1 MAPGHRSAREHPR
14 RAVASWVL
22 YDTANTL
29 FSYAVVTRYF
39 NDWLLVQRGEP
50 DWTVGLMT
58 LSVSIVL
65 VFSLPFFGAL
75 ADATGRRRP
84 LLAAFTGLCV
94 LMTMLLGVVEAMP
107 WPLVVAGLAV
117 YAYNSALAHYDPLLS
132 SVAAPER
139 QGRVSGLG
147 VAAGYAG
154 VMVAIFVLGAL
165 VGSDRQAAFM
175 PTAIAFGLLAIPCLL
190 FVREPSE
197 RMRAATGGFRV
208 LAGEA
213 VSRTAAA
220 VRAARTAAYG
230 RFLVARFLYVDA
242 VATVIAFITV
252 YAKRTAG
259 FDDAAVDLLL
269 TSSIVGAIAG
279 ALLAG
284 PAAERVGPRRVLIAV
299 VVGVAVV
306 LAATGASGAPALL
319 WLAAP
324 LVGASLGALTTADRV
339 LLMRL
344 TQPEQRGAAFGLY
357 ALVGRLSSGVGPF
370 LLWGGTIWL
379 TSDALGLLSVADAGR
394 AALVVLALAAV
405 GGALVLR
412 GVPDRVETAPALS
425 AR

>member
-1 MAPGHRSAREHPR
+1 MALEDGVPEHSRRE
-14 RAVASWVL
+14 VASWVL

-58 LSVSIVL
+58 LSVSIAL
-65 VFSLPFFGAL
+65 IFSLPFFGAL
-75 ADATGRRRP
+75 ADATGRRKP
-84 LLAAFTGLCV
+84 LLGIFTALCV
-94 LMTMLLGVVEAMP
+94 LMTVLLGAVEAMP

-117 YAYNSALAHYDPLLS
+117 YAYNSALAHYDPLLA
-132 SVAAPER
+132 SVAPPER
-139 QGRVSGLG
+139 QGRVSGIG
-147 VAAGYAG
+147 VASGYAG

-165 VGSDRQAAFM
+165 VGSDRQAAFV
-175 PTAIAFGLLAIPCLL
+175 PTAVAFGLLAIPCLV
-190 FVREPSE
+190 FVRERATPS
-197 RMRAATGGFRV
+197 RAATGGARR
-208 LAGEA
+208 LAREA
-213 VSRTAAA
+213 LDRTTAA
-220 VRAARTAAYG
+220 VRVARRSAYG

-259 FDDAAVDLLL
+259 FDDAGVDLLL
-269 TSSIVGAIAG
+269 TSSIVGAISG

-284 PAAERVGPRRVLIAV
+284 PAAERVGPRRVVLV
-299 VVGVAVV
+299 TVLGVAVV
-306 LAATGASGAPALL
+306 LAATGASGSAGLL
-319 WLAAP
+319 WVAAP

-339 LLMRL
+339 LLIRL
-344 TQPEQRGAAFGLY
+344 TTPERRGEAFGLY

-379 TSDALGLLSVADAGR
+379 TSDALGVLSIADAGR

-405 GGALVLR
+405 AGALVLR
-412 GVPDRVETAPALS
+412 GVPDRAAGDAPLS
-425 AR
+425 VR

>member
-1 MAPGHRSAREHPR
+1 MARAQAGDPEYSR

-39 NDWLLVQRGEP
+39 NDWLLVQRREP

-65 VFSLPFFGAL
+65 IFSLPFFGAL
-75 ADATGRRRP
+75 ADATGRRKP
-84 LLAAFTGLCV
+84 LLGAFTGLCV
-94 LMTMLLGVVEAMP
+94 LMTVVLGAVEEMP
-107 WPLVVAGLAV
+107 WPLVVAGVAV
-117 YAYNSALAHYDPLLS
+117 YAYNSALAHYDPLLA
-132 SVAAPER
+132 SVAPPER

-147 VAAGYAG
+147 VASGYAG
-154 VMVAIFVLGAL
+154 VIVAIFALSAL
-165 VGSDRQAAFM
+165 VGSDRQAAFV
-175 PTAIAFGLLAIPCLL
+175 PTAVTFGLLAIPALI
-190 FVREPSE
+190 FVRESGRPPRGS
-197 RMRAATGGFRV
+197 TGGIRV

-213 VSRTAAA
+213 LHRTTAS
-220 VRAARTAAYG
+220 VRAARRAPYG
-230 RFLVARFLYVDA
+230 RFLIARFLYVDA

-259 FDDAAVDLLL
+259 FDDAGVDLLL

-284 PAAERVGPRRVLIAV
+284 PAAERIGPRRVLLITV
-299 VVGVAVV
+299 LGVSIV
-306 LAATGASGAPALL
+306 LAATGASGAPTLL
-319 WLAAP
+319 WVAAP

-344 TQPEQRGAAFGLY
+344 APPERRGEAFGLY

-379 TSDALGLLSVADAGR
+379 TSEALRVLSLADAGR
-394 AALVVLALAAV
+394 AALVVLALAGV

-412 GVPDRVETAPALS
+412 GVPDRA
-425 AR
+425 

>member
-1 MAPGHRSAREHPR
+1 
-14 RAVASWVL
+14 VL

-39 NDWLLVQRGEP
+39 NDWLLVQRREP

-58 LSVSIVL
+58 LTVSVVL

-75 ADATGRRRP
+75 SDATGRRKP

-94 LMTMLLGVVEAMP
+94 LMTILLGLVDPMP
-107 WPLVVAGLAV
+107 WPLVVAGIAV
-117 YAYNSALAHYDPLLS
+117 YAYNSALAHYDPLLA
-132 SVAAPER
+132 SVAPPER
-139 QGRVSGLG
+139 QGRVSGIG
-147 VAAGYAG
+147 VASGYAG
-154 VMVAIFVLGAL
+154 VMVAIFALGAL
-165 VGSDRQAAFM
+165 VGADRQAAFL
-175 PTAIAFGLLAIPCLL
+175 PTAVAFGLLSIPCLL
-190 FVREPSE
+190 FVGEAQQRTRP
-197 RMRAATGGFRV
+197 RTGGFAA

-213 VSRTAAA
+213 ARRTVAA
-220 VRAARTAAYG
+220 VRVARRAPYG
-230 RFLVARFLYVDA
+230 RFLVARFIYVFA

-269 TSSIVGAIAG
+269 TASIVGAIAG

-284 PAAERVGPRRVLIAV
+284 PAAERIGPRRVLLIV
-299 VVGVAVV
+299 VVGVAGV
-306 LAATGASGAPALL
+306 LAATGASGAPGAL
-319 WLAAP
+319 WVAAP
-324 LVGASLGALTTADRV
+324 AVGASLGALTTADRV

-344 TQPEQRGAAFGLY
+344 TTPEHRGEAFGLY

-379 TSDALGLLSVADAGR
+379 ASEALDVLSLADAGR

-405 GGALVLR
+405 AGALVLR
-412 GVPDRVETAPALS
+412 GVSDRA
-425 AR
+425 

>member
-1 MAPGHRSAREHPR
+1 MARAQDRGQDHSR

-39 NDWLLVQRGEP
+39 NDWVIVQRGEP

-58 LSVSIVL
+58 LSVSVVL
-65 VFSLPFFGAL
+65 IFSLPFFGAL
-75 ADATGRRRP
+75 ADATGRRKP
-84 LLAAFTGLCV
+84 LLAGFTGLCV
-94 LMTMLLGVVEAMP
+94 LMTVLLGVVEAMP

-117 YAYNSALAHYDPLLS
+117 YAYNSALAHYDPLLA

-139 QGRVSGLG
+139 QGRVSGIG
-147 VAAGYAG
+147 VASGYAG
-154 VMVAIFVLGAL
+154 VMVAIFALGAL
-165 VGSDRQAAFM
+165 VGSDRQSAFI
-175 PTAIAFGLLAIPCLL
+175 PTALAFGLLAIPCLI
-190 FVREPSE
+190 FVREPARGS
-197 RMRAATGGFRV
+197 RAWAGGIRV
-208 LAGEA
+208 LAGETVERTVGA
-213 VSRTAAA
+213 VRTA
-220 VRAARTAAYG
+220 RRAAYG

-259 FDDAAVDLLL
+259 FDDAGVDLLL

-299 VVGVAVV
+299 VVGVAAV
-306 LAATGASGAPALL
+306 LALTGVSGSATLL
-319 WLAAP
+319 WVAAP

-344 TQPEQRGAAFGLY
+344 TAPELRGAAFGLY

-370 LLWGGTIWL
+370 VLWGGTIWL
-379 TSDALGLLSVADAGR
+379 TSDALGWLSVADAGR
-394 AALVVLALAAV
+394 AALIVLALAAV
-405 GGALVLR
+405 AGALVLR
-412 GVPDRVETAPALS
+412 GVPDRA
-425 AR
+425 